1 MEPLVAEIERRFAEL
16 EAQLGDPALMA
27 DQRRY
32 AAVAREHKRLSGAAE
47 LARRWRE
54 RTAQVAD
61 AAELMNDSD
70 EEMRAFAQD
79 QIAEAR
85 AALPELEE
93 EIRTAMLERDPAD
106 DKDVI
111 VELRAGTGGNDAAI
125 FAGDL

>member
-32 AAVAREHKRLSGAAE
+32 AAVAREHKRLSGAAD

-61 AAELMNDSD
+61 AAELD
-70 EEMRAFAQD
+70 ER
-79 QIAEAR
+79 
-85 AALPELEE
+85 
-93 EIRTAMLERDPAD
+93 
-106 DKDVI
+106 
-111 VELRAGTGGNDAAI
+111 LR
-125 FAGDL
+125 